1 MKIYIPRKEN
11 MSVINVLSL
20 FCISQAL
27 EFTSSKLLQKI
38 LCTNVTFTLAFYRT
52 HGKIVSW
59 HECSICGVRMSDAS
73 NLRCHMRIHTGEKP
87 YTCDQCGKC
96 FTRSSDLKQHEL
108 SHSEPQFECDTCSK
122 WFKSRKGFIKH
133 QKIFHSDRIKSMLEI
148 ELNHE

>member
-1 MKIYIPRKEN
+1 MNVMKHKKREHEITSEERNKE
-11 MSVINVLSL
+11 
-20 FCISQAL
+20 
-27 EFTSSKLLQKI
+27 E
-38 LCTNVTFTLAFYRT
+38 
-52 HGKIVSW
+52 
-59 HECSICGVRMSDAS
+59 
-73 NLRCHMRIHTGEKP
+73 EKE
-87 YTCDQCGKC
+87 CDQCGKC

>member
-1 MKIYIPRKEN
+1 MIPQISTEVAKVNFLRIIFKTL
-11 MSVINVLSL
+11 VSL
-20 FCISQAL
+20 
-27 EFTSSKLLQKI
+27 T
-38 LCTNVTFTLAFYRT
+38 V
-52 HGKIVSW
+52 
-59 HECSICGVRMSDAS
+59 
-73 NLRCHMRIHTGEKP
+73 HMRIHTGEKP